1 MDYVIRWAKRE
12 EWDATMDMVWKTFL
26 KYDGK
31 DCSQEGIQ
39 SFRSFITDERLKQAF
54 LEGRYQLL
62 LALHGERII
71 GAGSLRAVNHLS
83 LLFVDGEWHRKGV
96 GRALVETLCDYLRNE
111 LGERYVSLQASPYAL
126 GFYKKLGFTQIK
138 TQSDTPGIPVVPM
151 EKVF

>member
-26 KYDGK
+26 KYDGG

-39 SFRSFITDERLKQAF
+39 SFRNFITDERLKQAF
-54 LEGRYQLL
+54 LEGKYQLL
-62 LALHGERII
+62 LALYGERVI
-71 GAGSLRAVNHLS
+71 GAGSLRAINHLS

-96 GRALVETLCDYLRNE
+96 GRALVETLCDYLKNE
-111 LGERYVSLQASPYAL
+111 LGERYVSLQASPFAV

-138 TQSDTPGIPVVPM
+138 TQSDTPGVPVVPM
-151 EKVF
+151 EKIF